1 MIREAIRK
9 SLLACLFLL
18 AAAGA
23 GAQTGTRIYVS
34 LEGNEANEGRSW
46 ENATTLASAL
56 QRNLSAGT
64 EIWMKGYEDPA
75 LVYTVGGGL
84 TVPAGIQLYGGFAG
98 TEERI
103 DDRATEDG
111 IAYRMRYRTVLSGD
125 VDHNDK
131 VDGSNLIFP
140 DNATRTDNATHVLTL
155 NLATGSG
162 SLNGGAATVVNGLT
176 IARGHAD
183 GDDEA
188 GGGIY
193 VTANGSTQQV
203 GYRIEQCFFI
213 GNYATWGGALYVD
226 DGVAD
231 NVNGSSC
238 LVDRCG
244 FFNNAAGSR
253 SVLTNEGGA
262 IYLGGAGCVVNTAIF
277 NNENG
282 GILIA
287 SGNTSARVLNSTVT
301 RNTGSGIDGN
311 GAEVV
316 NTVIWGNATLY
327 SAGTTSPGFRHCAYP
342 EVVTNPEAG
351 TDANH
356 NIYLS
361 DKNNDPQGPHFN
373 SPSLRAGF
381 DRDYDVTAT
390 LYPLWTWV
398 PLEGSDLIDRG
409 DNDAYLTDAYGNL
422 DLAGNP
428 RVVGPEATGA
438 TIDIGAFEYQPV
450 PSSRIRYVKSGG
462 TGDGT
467 SWDNASGDLQAMID
481 DLAENNSQNLPGEV
495 WVAAG
500 EYEPRS
506 YLIPSEQYSS
516 SFRMRDGISVYGGFA
531 GTEDTKAER
540 PKGTSGMPWDFKN
553 RTILKGSYYDDDNV
567 SYGNNRWAVTGDSR
581 HVVWF
586 AKMPNDD
593 EAFTRPTYLDGVTIK
608 GGYAQG
614 GAGLDEF
621 MTDRGAGVYMDS
633 RYAYL
638 TNCIVTQNNAAGPG
652 GGVYLKDG
660 RIQGSLLY
668 NNNSETNGGAVYVD
682 GTGLVHRSM
691 LVNNSAGN
699 GAGAYLAYTA
709 QGDDGHPEYLI
720 LSTCVVTNNTA
731 RQNGAVYCAGGGVLM
746 QNIIANNWCPT
757 TTDATDP
764 NAAQTGGLYID
775 RYGLVINSVLWNN
788 RIGGTDADYGT
799 NVPMYARNPAVD
811 DVRFLY
817 NAISGVNNAVWN
829 NIYQQQTLSLVDA
842 NAGDPD
848 NSASIGPRFTEPTT
862 ENKGWTDGLDGT
874 IGVQSGWMDDADG
887 VGIDYYWK
895 PIDGSNLWARG
906 MELGQLPEEVVL
918 APEVDLG
925 GTLFAQKPAIGA
937 HHVEGTAIV
946 PELDGTTLRLYVD
959 AGSTQPENDG
969 RSWSEAYR
977 SLNNAISFFANLTE
991 NQTITV
997 VENGRENSN
1006 FTFTTAETDG
1016 ITDFEILVLEGDLWP
1031 RYAYVSDDPKT
1042 ATVDI
1047 LPIPDGKP
1055 LTLVG
1060 GYYRTGTNTA
1070 ERDPLNHRSQ
1080 LNGNNGGSTL
1090 ADGIYHVVTV
1100 ESGAN
1105 VTLDGFHIINGYAAG
1120 TAVLKN
1126 GGGMLVHD
1134 GATVTVQNCIFE
1146 NNTAVTGAAIY
1157 APNPARLTLTNCVVN
1172 NNTNTTATNPVID
1185 CPADNLT
1192 LQYVTV
1198 VNNEGAAP
1206 ETIGQT
1212 SFAAGNKTSND
1223 DTGTTDGMHNT
1234 KDLAT
1239 LGAGG
1244 AANFANPTNGVGAT
1258 LGFDTYLGG
1267 YSEFRPLTSSTA
1279 AAALINKSTASS
1291 SNPSHDITTLNDRD
1305 LGGVPDLGAYE
1316 ADLPKAGTVIY
1327 VTQYGAGKK
1336 DGSSWDNAI
1345 AGNTIY
1351 DLGSNYN
1358 DYTNERVVEGENDVL
1373 TTDSR
1378 YAGFYNRNIPYGETS
1393 NASKLFFDYLE
1404 DGDESQRNYSYSFR
1418 KGYYI
1423 DIKNERRE
1431 RYVGGLQYAVEK
1443 AAEKA
1448 AAERTTCQV
1457 WVAGGTYTDWKGFV
1471 IRDKVEV
1478 LGGFPNVG
1486 TPGAED
1492 RHPLLSTYIAVNSK
1506 DAGLDVATYETII
1519 QVRAEAPYEKND
1531 DGSFKSENIPN
1542 EKMRKPVL
1550 FQPDVCLPTMSPS
1563 GREAYNHDTNLGINS
1578 IENDGPSNTY
1588 RYNLGPNENKN
1599 GTYVEYE
1606 GAVWD
1611 GFTIRYGFLTDYS
1624 ANRDGGAGVR
1634 MFRGVTLQNCVVA
1647 DNYINN
1653 YDERSNSACM
1663 GAGIYSDG
1671 DNNKIVNCFVL
1682 NNVNRNPNSSG
1693 GGACLMVGTS
1703 YNCVF
1708 AQNYSEK
1715 DGGGVFLENAYFYN
1729 NTVAYNTIGWGNGG
1743 GIRQWTRDDVN
1754 MGLYNTILYGNN
1766 QDALFSDNLKKGSNC
1781 YIQSVEDLTS
1791 NIRTVLGS
1799 SSRLEAQATESP
1811 FASDNP
1817 TEKNDY
1823 RLKSESWCVNH
1834 GTEDIGNATLPETDV
1849 DFTDRIKDCTVDI
1862 GAYELDNTANTQ
1874 PYQSSATTAIYFVTQ
1889 NGAGTSSG
1897 ENPENAACAEKLQ
1910 TVLNAAG
1917 EYKKDHPE
1925 YEVIVKVA
1933 GYSGFVYHANTLT
1946 DENDP
1951 QSYSYFIPYGVILK
1965 GGYNELDEAHGWS
1978 DAYPYRNALEHPTKL
1993 SAIAQLPEQDVN
2005 GYHVVTFEEKPE
2017 DWTTAEQQTI
2027 IDGVWLIEGSA
2038 TSLAE
2043 SGSPKTR
2050 GGGAIVPKGAHV
2062 RNCVVQ
2068 DNTAFEGGGLYV
2080 LPGGQVSGTLVYD
2093 NTAKSNG
2100 GGIYASANNETAA
2113 ADNRAYLFS
2122 NTIAGNTATEGGGI
2136 YLEDG
2141 AAMTVNSV
2149 IWNNTATSGKDISG
2163 VTTETFTSSLL
2174 NSLDASMNNKWFPF
2188 NNCFVERYE
2197 LPGNFENSEM
2207 TGEGNTYFADA
2218 EGGDFRLKAYSPL
2231 VNHGMVQSVQ
2241 KTLEEGA
2248 NTYGLLLAASDMT
2261 GISRTETN
2269 TNTSLP
2275 KIDVGAFARDG
2286 AMPTELVTRLFV
2298 LQGSTSQLDLTKL
2311 PEGKTEADYIGR
2323 SFYTPFTWLEDAL
2336 DYIKNMRKSNTGDA
2350 RSKKFEILLA
2360 GGTYKP
2366 KYRRNPAD
2374 APQVGNSFVIPYG
2387 VEIYGG
2393 FVGTEKISSGD
2404 VQEIP
2409 LQDGTTVDVDPTR
2422 EIATIIADRAYSDF
2436 NQNNIDEAWEL
2447 AHQTIFDGEVST
2459 SARAHHVLY
2468 TTKDEN
2474 MPDDAGVLLDGV
2486 TVRYGQTEET
2496 LSDVSGTVGNNVDP
2510 SEGRGGGIYSNGVPY
2525 TIVRSRLIDNQA
2537 VRGGAV
2543 FMKDANLTLVSSILA
2558 GNQTVA
2564 NTGSTDET
2572 LTSRGGAVYMADN
2585 TALTTLYAV
2594 NTLWVNNESAGE
2606 GGAIGTNYN
2615 TGTPEIST
2623 ADPFINLM
2631 NNTFACNAA
2640 ATNPVIYN
2648 HNRKSRITNT
2658 LIWGNVGNSYD
2669 DDTDIAKFDVYHSAS
2684 DVNYGEKFGAENSN
2698 HNILLSTDNMSTDG
2712 PRFTRPATVAGA
2724 SGNDATNLWNPV
2736 STSLVTDAGNTKLPV
2751 GGTFPDGAELV
2762 GATGENYLE
2771 WFTNAPAYSSTYMK
2785 GKSDATSYD
2794 RYSGPMDENN
2804 QPQDKVIDI
2813 GVYEYQYVSNFS
2825 TMTAI
2830 YVDIVSSGLGSGT
2843 SWANATDDLRGAI
2856 IGAANPTREDG
2867 ARTVYVRDGSY
2878 SWSRLSA
2885 GTAYPLNMDEKT
2897 TLSDGFTLKGS
2908 CTGVGEQQNYSKPSV
2923 IRNHPSA
2930 NGTNQ
2935 LMNISTNGKYVT
2947 IDGFTFINKDEN
2959 GTGITA
2965 STNNGGDLTLTHT
2978 SFRMNKNTGVNIS
2991 GNSGS
2996 VLIVNSLFADNDG
3009 TGFAGGSVAATLVNT
3024 TFANNG
3030 TDMDISG
3037 STPAVYNSVSWNNT
3051 NLYMP
3056 KDEDHN
3062 NKVFSFTGEAAANNT
3077 DLSEGPNFVD
3087 PLNENEELRDYR
3099 IRPSLTLLNKGS
3111 NDLYAEQAMGK
3122 EYDATKTDFFSEE
3135 RDLYNVSRV
3144 VDGTIDIGAYE
3155 YASPLQQIIYV
3166 KSNLSNSD
3174 DSGSSWEDATDDLQ
3188 GAADL
3193 AGIYYNT
3200 RVGTDG
3206 KEKATAY
3213 VLVHNNVTESDGL
3226 RVTLPGVKVYGGM
3239 NDERPQGTLEPTAA
3253 DTVSNLLN
3261 QRVGLLER
3269 SEKSQLS
3276 GVTVSAESVVDGFE
3290 VTGDVTLSGGGY
3302 LSTSVVDGAV
3312 SAPTTGS
3319 TSVGFLYNTLVLGS
3333 VSGVQAVN
3341 VTATGD
3347 INGADDSENNRA
3359 NVPADNLNHYVTTD
3373 YWQYQLNEY
3382 SPDMDVA
3389 EGAEAEERV
3398 KKTWDCIDMVGHR
3411 RDIAGNLRIRNEK
3424 VDNGCFETWNVTAD
3438 ATVTAK
3444 DYPHGKSVV
3453 YVRAGQELIL
3463 GPTGTGAQPVYGPT
3477 APFNPGFLLLE
3488 HRAGLRGNGN
3498 SVSLTNFA
3506 VERTLNGSGTDLA
3519 AMPFTVVETEFPY
3532 DITNST
3538 DVTVHT
3544 YDGEARSAY
3553 NYAFSSTEGEAW
3565 KKEVTNITSLSPGTG
3580 FALEA
3585 KEGTTDNVKVRFYGT
3600 SYMENSTAKEVTLKQ
3615 WNFQEPWSPDKN
3627 SNRFTHKENMGWNLF
3642 GSPYLCAMNYTDMEY
3657 GRVLYG
3663 LVSAADEDKL
3673 TPGGY
3678 FPVLTYQ
3685 ESDGASIEGHIPA
3698 GDAVFTQTAT
3708 LEDAEKF
3715 TVEQPKEVPNGE
3727 GSTTITKSGDAYETS
3742 STLLLSLSA
3751 ADGAKRSVSG
3761 RAECDR
3767 LQLNAV
3773 PTEQSLADFDLGIDG
3788 VKWMSAEGEPQIFAV
3803 RGAGRYSLL
3812 GALDE
3817 ESTTT
3822 VGVTT
3827 AEGGRYAI
3835 AIADDCPA
3843 EGYETVLLHDRTTG
3857 ATADLLQGAY
3867 SFAVAAGEDCS
3878 ERFEVSFRAAADEL
3892 LPGAGMTASVDGT
3905 GLLRVGN
3912 LPEGTTRVTL
3922 YDAEGRAVAA
3932 AGCAG
3937 RTEADF
3943 RLTAH
3948 GVYVVQAD
3956 GGARVKIVW

>member
-1 MIREAIRK
+1 MAGNSRK
-9 SLLACLFLL
+9 
-18 AAAGA
+18 
-23 GAQTGTRIYVS
+23 
-34 LEGNEANEGRSW
+34 
-46 ENATTLASAL
+46 
-56 QRNLSAGT
+56 AGT
-64 EIWMKGYEDPA
+64 A
-75 LVYTVGGGL
+75 V
-84 TVPAGIQLYGGFAG
+84 
-98 TEERI
+98 
-103 DDRATEDG
+103 
-111 IAYRMRYRTVLSGD
+111 
-125 VDHNDK
+125 
-131 VDGSNLIFP
+131 
-140 DNATRTDNATHVLTL
+140 
-155 NLATGSG
+155 
-162 SLNGGAATVVNGLT
+162 
-176 IARGHAD
+176 
-183 GDDEA
+183 
-188 GGGIY
+188 
-193 VTANGSTQQV
+193 
-203 GYRIEQCFFI
+203 
-213 GNYATWGGALYVD
+213 
-226 DGVAD
+226 
-231 NVNGSSC
+231 
-238 LVDRCG
+238 
-244 FFNNAAGSR
+244 
-253 SVLTNEGGA
+253 
-262 IYLGGAGCVVNTAIF
+262 
-277 NNENG
+277 
-282 GILIA
+282 
-287 SGNTSARVLNSTVT
+287 
-301 RNTGSGIDGN
+301 
-311 GAEVV
+311 
-316 NTVIWGNATLY
+316 
-327 SAGTTSPGFRHCAYP
+327 
-342 EVVTNPEAG
+342 
-351 TDANH
+351 
-356 NIYLS
+356 
-361 DKNNDPQGPHFN
+361 
-373 SPSLRAGF
+373 
-381 DRDYDVTAT
+381 
-390 LYPLWTWV
+390 
-398 PLEGSDLIDRG
+398 
-409 DNDAYLTDAYGNL
+409 
-422 DLAGNP
+422 
-428 RVVGPEATGA
+428 
-438 TIDIGAFEYQPV
+438 DIGAFEFQPV
-450 PSSRIRYVKSGG
+450 DANRIRYVKEGG
-462 TGDGT
+462 TGSGM
-467 SWDNASGDLQAMID
+467 SWNDASGNLQAMID
-481 DLAENNSQNLPGEV
+481 ALADNNPQNLPGEV
-495 WVAAG
+495 WVSVG
-500 EYEPRS
+500 EYEPNS
-506 YLIPSEQYSS
+506 YLIANEQYSS

-531 GTEDTKAER
+531 GGEATKAER
-540 PKGTSGMPWDFKN
+540 PKGTSGMPWDFAN
-553 RTILKGSYYDDDNV
+553 RTILKGSYYDDSNV
-567 SYGNNRWAVTGDSR
+567 SYGNNSWAVTGDSR

-586 AKMPNDD
+586 AQMPDDD

-614 GAGLDEF
+614 DAAGLNSF
-621 MTDRGAGVYMDS
+621 KTDRGAGVYMDS

-652 GGVYLKDG
+652 GGVYLKGG

-668 NNNSETNGGAVYVD
+668 NNNSTTNGGAVYVD
-682 GTGLVHRSM
+682 STGLVHRSM

-709 QGDDGHPEYLI
+709 QEDDGHPEYLI

-788 RIGGTDADYGT
+788 RIGGTDAYDGT

-848 NSASIGPRFTEPTT
+848 NSASIGPRFTEPATGT
-862 ENKGWTDGLDGT
+862 MSAANALNTT
-874 IGVQSGWMDDADG
+874 IGVQDDWKDAG
-887 VGIDYYWK
+887 KTVGIDYYWK

-937 HHVEGTAIV
+937 HHVEGTEIV

-991 NQTITV
+991 NQEINVLRKGATDAST
-997 VENGRENSN
+997 
-1006 FTFTTAETDG
+1006 FTFTTAGTDG
-1016 ITDFEILVLEGDLWP
+1016 ITDFEIRVLEGDLWP

-1047 LPIPDGKP
+1047 LPMPGNKP

-1060 GYYRTGTNTA
+1060 GYYRTDTNTA

-1105 VTLDGFHIINGYAAG
+1105 VMLDGFHIINGYAAG

-1134 GATVTVQNCIFE
+1134 NATVTVQNCIFE

-1157 APNPARLTLTNCVVN
+1157 APASASLTLTNCVVN

-1185 CPADNLT
+1185 CPADKLT

-1198 VNNEGAAP
+1198 VNNEGAAVYD
-1206 ETIGQT
+1206 ETSLTDGS
-1212 SFAAGNKTSND
+1212 SFSKGNDSKNSIDSND
-1223 DTGTTDGMHNT
+1223 LSTMGETGAVH
-1234 KDLAT
+1234 
-1239 LGAGG
+1239 
-1244 AANFANPTNGVGAT
+1244 FANPTNRKGAT

-1267 YSEFRPLTSSTA
+1267 YSEFRPLTSSSTA
-1279 AAALINKSTASS
+1279 ADLLINKGTALEGVD
-1291 SNPSHDITTLNDRD
+1291 NDIAFNDRD
-1305 LGGVPDLGAYE
+1305 LGGLPDLGAYE

-1327 VTQYGAGKK
+1327 VTQDGAGRK
-1336 DGSSWDNAI
+1336 DGSSWENAI
-1345 AGNTIY
+1345 AGNNIY
-1351 DLGSNYN
+1351 NVN
-1358 DYTNERVVEGENDVL
+1358 VEDAATAYMNIL

-1378 YAGFYNRNIPYGETS
+1378 YIGFYSRNNKPYAEQSGASKDFLDANSWNGETYNDCEITIS
-1393 NASKLFFDYLE
+1393 NT
-1404 DGDESQRNYSYSFR
+1404 
-1418 KGYYI
+1418 
-1423 DIKNERRE
+1423 RE
-1431 RYVGGLQYAVEK
+1431 EQYVSGLQYAVEIASK
-1443 AAEKA
+1443 AYKEGDEHK
-1448 AAERTTCQV
+1448 QV
-1457 WVAGGTYTDWKGFV
+1457 WVAAGTYTDYKGFV
-1471 IRDKVEV
+1471 IRDHVDV
-1478 LGGFPNVG
+1478 YGGFPSRG
-1486 TPGAED
+1486 TPSMED
-1492 RHPLLSTYIAVNSK
+1492 RQALISQYIPLRQELINEGFTNEDKTI
-1506 DAGLDVATYETII
+1506 YETIL
-1519 QVRAEAPYEKND
+1519 QVRD
-1531 DGSFKSENIPN
+1531 KSLIESWNGNIPTIDWADYN
-1542 EKMRKPVL
+1542 DVESYNGVLRKPVL
-1550 FQPDVCLPTMSPS
+1550 FQPDVCVPTKATGTTSHS
-1563 GREAYNHDTNLGINS
+1563 KSSYIVDDAYTNT
-1578 IENDGPSNTY
+1578 ERSNY
-1588 RYNLGPNENKN
+1588 VRYDN
-1599 GTYVEYE
+1599 VI
-1606 GAVWD
+1606 WD
-1611 GFTIRYGFLTDYS
+1611 GFTIRNGFYKEYR

-1634 MFRGVTLQNCVVA
+1634 IFRGVTLQNCVVA
-1647 DNYINN
+1647 HNFNHAK
-1653 YDERSNSACM
+1653 RSR
-1663 GAGIYSDG
+1663 GGGIYCDG
-1671 DNNKIVNCFVL
+1671 DDSYIINCFVI
-1682 NNVNRNPNSSG
+1682 NNDCERWNSDGEDAYG
-1693 GGACLMVGTS
+1693 GGMYMILGTG
-1703 YNCVF
+1703 YNLLI
-1708 AQNYSEK
+1708 ANNSAW
-1715 DGGGVFLENAYFYN
+1715 DGGGLFIENARFFN
-1729 NTVAYNTIGWGNGG
+1729 NTVAYNRATREGVESGNYVIGAGG
-1743 GIRQWTRDDVN
+1743 LTQWRTE
-1754 MGLYNTILYGNN
+1754 GLEAKLSIYNCIFYGNTKTAIRSTN
-1766 QDALFSDNLKKGSNC
+1766 ENSFEEAYNC
-1781 YIQSVEDLTS
+1781 YVQTSSGYDLSTGLTS
-1791 NIRTVLGS
+1791 KFKDSKIGTNLSNPFS
-1799 SSRLEAQATESP
+1799 SVSP
-1811 FASDNP
+1811 QQEN
-1817 TEKNDY
+1817 NY
-1823 RLKSESWCVNH
+1823 RLKFDANNLEDSWCVNN
-1834 GTEDIGNATLPETDV
+1834 GTEEYELPDTDV

-1862 GAYELDNTANTQ
+1862 GAYELDNTENINYTR
-1874 PYQSSATTAIYFVTQ
+1874 TTENGSTIGTYYVSQ
-1889 NGAGTSSG
+1889 NGTGIRSG
-1897 ENPENAACAEKLQ
+1897 QNPANAACAMKLQ
-1910 TVLNAAG
+1910 SILKHAG
-1917 EYKKDHPE
+1917 TQVESGTLTSA
-1925 YEVIVKVA
+1925 VVKVA
-1933 GYSGFVYHANTLT
+1933 GYENGVFVYHANTLA
-1946 DENDP
+1946 DEQTP
-1951 QSYSYFIPYGVILK
+1951 QSYTYVVPAGVTLM
-1965 GGYNELDEAHGWS
+1965 GGYYEGDFNGGVYQDGTGYTDEKR
-1978 DAYPYRNALEHPTKL
+1978 DAWTYRTVL
-1993 SAIAQLPEQDVN
+1993 SAVTDPTEAGSTITQEVN
-2005 GYHVVTFEEKPE
+2005 GYHTVTFGGWPGTEGLNK
-2017 DWTTAEQQTI
+2017 TAI
-2027 IDGVWLIEGSA
+2027 VDGVWLTNGSA
-2038 TSLAE
+2038 TSMAA
-2043 SGSPKTR
+2043 GNVNTR

-2068 DNTAFEGGGLYV
+2068 GNTAVEGGGLYV

-2093 NTAKSNG
+2093 NTATRNG
-2100 GGIYASANNETAA
+2100 GGIYASANNEAATA
-2113 ADNRAYLFS
+2113 DSRAYLFS

-2163 VTTETFTSSLL
+2163 VTTQTFESSLL
-2174 NSLDASMNNKWFPF
+2174 TGLTNQSITDWFPF

-2207 TGEGNTYFADA
+2207 TGEGSTYFANA

-2241 KTLEEGA
+2241 TELEKAVDG
-2248 NTYGLLLAASDMT
+2248 YGLLATSDMT
-2261 GISRTETN
+2261 GIDRTEDEDNNPAT
-2269 TNTSLP
+2269 LL
-2275 KIDVGAFARDG
+2275 KIDVGAFARLG
-2286 AMPTELVTRLFV
+2286 AMPTKLVTRLFV
-2298 LQGSTSQLDLTKL
+2298 SQGSDSQLQLSDG
-2311 PEGKTEADYIGR
+2311 ESEADYIGR

-2336 DYIKNMRKSNTGDA
+2336 DYIKNMRKEGSGHTTDA
-2350 RSKKFEILLA
+2350 RAAKFQILLA

-2393 FVGTEKISSGD
+2393 FDGTEDYSSDGLTS
-2404 VQEIP
+2404 IP
-2409 LQDGTTVDVDPTR
+2409 LQGGPVTVTPDGP
-2422 EIATIIADRAYSDF
+2422 IPTIIAARDYSDF

-2447 AHQTIFDGEVST
+2447 AHQTIFDGAVST

-2468 TTKDEN
+2468 TDV
-2474 MPDDAGVLLDGV
+2474 DDYTIPTDAASKGVLLDGV

-2496 LSDVSGTVGNNVDP
+2496 LSDVSGTVSANVDP
-2510 SEGRGGGIYSNGVPY
+2510 AEGRGGGIYSDGVPY

-2564 NTGSTDET
+2564 NTGSTAEM

-2585 TALTTLYAV
+2585 NTATTLYAV
-2594 NTLWVNNESAGE
+2594 NTLWVNNESDGE
-2606 GGAIGTNYN
+2606 GGAIGTNYA
-2615 TGTPEIST
+2615 TGVSGSI
-2623 ADPFINLM
+2623 ADPQINLM
-2631 NNTFACNAA
+2631 NNTFARNKA

-2648 HNRKSRITNT
+2648 HNGRSTITNT
-2658 LIWGNVGNSYD
+2658 LIWGNKHEEEND
-2669 DDTDIAKFDVYHSAS
+2669 DNTNVAHFDVFHSAS
-2684 DVNYGEKFGAENSN
+2684 DVDYDSKFTAGNSN
-2698 HNILLSTDNMSTDG
+2698 HNIRLSTDNMSTDG

-2736 STSLVTDAGNTKLPV
+2736 STSLVTDAGTGQWNYKSTPNGEIGAYEDWMGNYAKDYTTYYM
-2751 GGTFPDGAELV
+2751 GGYDSYNDG
-2762 GATGENYLE
+2762 Y
-2771 WFTNAPAYSSTYMK
+2771 K
-2785 GKSDATSYD
+2785 
-2794 RYSGPMDENN
+2794 RYSGPMDKDNVQE
-2804 QPQDKVIDI
+2804 DAVIDI

-2825 TMTAI
+2825 TMSAI
-2830 YVDIVSSGLGSGT
+2830 YVDIVSSGLGNGT

-2856 IGAANPTREDG
+2856 IGAANPTEKNED
-2867 ARTVYVRDGSY
+2867 RVVYVRDGSY
-2878 SWSRLSA
+2878 SWSRLST
-2885 GTAYPLNMDEKT
+2885 GTAYLLNMNGET

-2923 IRNHPSA
+2923 IRND
-2930 NGTNQ
+2930 GTTAQ

-2978 SFRMNKNTGVNIS
+2978 AFRMNKNTGVNIS

-3030 TDMDISG
+3030 TDMTG
-3037 STPAVYNSVSWNNT
+3037 SPAVYNSVSWNNT
-3051 NLYMP
+3051 NRNMRE
-3056 KDEDHN
+3056 DEGHN
-3062 NKVFSFTGEAAANNT
+3062 NKVFSFTGDADVNNT
-3077 DLSEGPNFVD
+3077 DLQDGPNFVD

-3111 NDLYAEQAMGK
+3111 NDLYATKAMG
-3122 EYDATKTDFFSEE
+3122 DVNADISEE

-3155 YASPLQQIIYV
+3155 YASPLRQIIYV

-3174 DSGSSWEDATDDLQ
+3174 DSGSSWENATGDLQ

-3193 AGIYYNT
+3193 AGIYAIN
-3200 RVGTDG
+3200 
-3206 KEKATAY
+3206 KKAMAY
-3213 VLVHNNVTESDGL
+3213 VLVHNNVTKSDGL

-3239 NDERPQGTLEPTAA
+3239 NDERYPGTSESAE
-3253 DTVSNLLN
+3253 DIVGNLLD

-3269 SEKSQLS
+3269 EKKSQLS
-3276 GVTVSAESVVDGFE
+3276 GVTVSSDKSVVDGFE

-3302 LSTSVVDGAV
+3302 LSTSVVGTETAPATV
-3312 SAPTTGS
+3312 SGEAG
-3319 TSVGFLYNTLVLGS
+3319 GILYNTLVLGS

-3341 VTATGD
+3341 VTATGTID
-3347 INGADDSENNRA
+3347 GANGSGNNREA
-3359 NVPADNLNHYVTTD
+3359 ATELNHYVGD
-3373 YWQYQLNEY
+3373 EYWEYQLNED

-3389 EGAEAEERV
+3389 EGPEAEERGD
-3398 KKTWDCIDMVGHR
+3398 KTQKCIDMVGHR
-3411 RDIAGNLRIRNEK
+3411 RDIAGNLRIRNT

-3438 ATVTAK
+3438 AKVTAD

-3463 GPTGTGAQPVYGPT
+3463 GKTGTEPDVQPVYGT
-3477 APFNPGFLLLE
+3477 AAPFNPGFLLLG

-3498 SVSLTNFA
+3498 SVGLKNFA

-3519 AMPFTVVETEFPY
+3519 AMPFTVESTGLPY
-3532 DITNST
+3532 DITKST
-3538 DVTVHT
+3538 DVAVQT
-3544 YDGEARSAY
+3544 YDGEARSKY
-3553 NYAFSSTEGEAW
+3553 DYAFSSTEGEAW
-3565 KKEVTNITSLSPGTG
+3565 KDVTDITSLSPGTG

-3585 KEGTTDNVKVRFYGT
+3585 PEGTTDNIKVRFYGT
-3600 SYMENSTAKEVTLKQ
+3600 SYTENSTAKEVTLKQ

-3663 LVSAADEDKL
+3663 LVSVAAEDNL

-3678 FPVLTYQ
+3678 FPVLTYK

-3708 LEDAEKF
+3708 LEVAEKF
-3715 TVEQPKEVPNGE
+3715 TVEQPKEVPNGD

-3742 STLLLSLSA
+3742 STLSLSLSA
-3751 ADGAKRSVSG
+3751 ADGAKRSVSA

-3835 AIADDCPA
+3835 GIADDCPA

-3878 ERFEVSFRAAADEL
+3878 ERFEVSFRAAADGL
-3892 LPGAGMTASVDGT
+3892 VPGAATMRASVDDG
-3905 GLLRVGN
+3905 GLLRVWN
-3912 LPEGTTRVTL
+3912 LPELTTRVVL
-3922 YDAEGRAVAA
+3922 YDVEGRAIGGVD
-3932 AGCAG
+3932 CEG
-3937 RTEADF
+3937 RSEVSF
-3943 RLTAH
+3943 RLTGH
-3948 GVYVVQAD
+3948 GVYVVQND
-3956 GGARVKIVW
+3956 RGERLKVVW